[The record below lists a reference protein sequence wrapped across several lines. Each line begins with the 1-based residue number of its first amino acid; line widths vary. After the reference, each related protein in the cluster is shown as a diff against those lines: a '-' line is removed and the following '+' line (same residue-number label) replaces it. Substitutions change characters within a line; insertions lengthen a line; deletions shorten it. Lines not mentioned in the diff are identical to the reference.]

1 MRTHGHIRPAPSDP
15 VRRMLAPMHRR
26 PLTAFAAAV
35 ALTGALAGCGDSGP
49 HQVSAAELVSQG
61 DATCK
66 RGQEKFDEIQQR
78 ALRNANDAAE
88 QTQDLIDVATDELND
103 LRDLV
108 PPSELEEA
116 YNAYLDARVR
126 AIEVFKQGLDAAE
139 RDDDK
144 GYVDAQSR
152 AAAGAA
158 KRRQL
163 AEAVGFK
170 ICSAPEAAK

>member
-1 MRTHGHIRPAPSDP
+1 
-15 VRRMLAPMHRR
+15 MLAPMNRR
-26 PLTAFAAAV
+26 FLIASAV
-35 ALTGALAGCGDSGP
+35 AASSVIAASGCGDSGP
-49 HQVSAAELVSQG
+49 HQVSAAELVSRG
-61 DATCK
+61 DAICK
-66 RGQEKFDEIQQR
+66 RGQEKFDEIQQH

-108 PPSELEEA
+108 PPSELEET

-126 AIEVFKQGLDAAE
+126 AIEVFRQGLDAAD
-139 RDDDK
+139 RDDDN
-144 GYVDAQSR
+144 GYVDAQAR

-170 ICSAPEAAK
+170 VCSAQEAAK